1 MMEYFIRERGN
12 AKKQKQI
19 KIQPN
24 KKYHIEITELKK
36 KKRKKKKKRNNRTKN
51 K

>member
-1 MMEYFIRERGN
+1 MLILVKMMEYFIRERGN

-19 KIQPN
+19 KNQPN

-36 KKRKKKKKRNNRTKN
+36 
-51 K
+51 